1 MVKATN
7 INKSFGDFHVLKDI
21 NIELKPGE
29 ITVLFGPSGCGKT
42 TLLRNL
48 SLLDYPDTGELEIFD
63 QHFHFPLKPNGQ
75 LILPYP
81 ELTVV
86 FQQLFLWPHLTN
98 KQNILL
104 AIDKNSDQYKNK
116 IDYFHNLVKEL
127 EMDSYIS
134 KYPNESSLGQKQ
146 RVAIARALILNPKF
160 ILFDEI
166 TASLDV
172 LQIKNI
178 VEILLALK
186 KQRMGLMFI
195 THNIVL
201 AKKLGDELV
210 YMEHG
215 TIIETGSKEI
225 LLNPKTKE
233 LGTFLNLF

>member
-1 MVKATN
+1 
-7 INKSFGDFHVLKDI
+7 
-21 NIELKPGE
+21 
-29 ITVLFGPSGCGKT
+29 
-42 TLLRNL
+42 
-48 SLLDYPDTGELEIFD
+48 
-63 QHFHFPLKPNGQ
+63 
-75 LILPYP
+75 
-81 ELTVV
+81 
-86 FQQLFLWPHLTN
+86 
-98 KQNILL
+98 
-104 AIDKNSDQYKNK
+104 
-116 IDYFHNLVKEL
+116 
-127 EMDSYIS
+127 
-134 KYPNESSLGQKQ
+134 
-146 RVAIARALILNPKF
+146 VAIARALILNPKF